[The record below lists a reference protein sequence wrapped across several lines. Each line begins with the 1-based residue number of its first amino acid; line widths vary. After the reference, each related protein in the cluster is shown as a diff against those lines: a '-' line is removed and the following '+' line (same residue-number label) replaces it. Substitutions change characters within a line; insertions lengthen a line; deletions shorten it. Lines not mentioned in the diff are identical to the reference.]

1 MENGTSYICTR
12 RVNFAITSN
21 NRADLAE
28 WKNNLDQ
35 LVKRGKISENTRQR
49 FEQG

>member
-1 MENGTSYICTR
+1 MEKDYSMRY
-12 RVNFAITSN
+12 
-21 NRADLAE
+21 RADLAE